1 MAEPAGRL
9 LARPRAQRPAPERS
23 ARRHEGLERRAANQA
38 AAGYGALLGAR
49 PAGPQPVQRA
59 GRTGLPDSL
68 RTGIELLS
76 GRSMDGVKVH
86 RNSPKPAQLGANAY
100 AQGRDIYL
108 APGQDRHL
116 PHEAWHLVQ
125 QAEGRVRPTRQMHGG
140 VPVNDDSALEREADA
155 MGAAALKRTARD
167 EVRPDA
173 APVQRRLDV
182 AQLDNEGKAV
192 GGVGLAA
199 VGALVGTMIN
209 PGLGTVIGAVAG
221 GLIGIFAGQVYDKR
235 DNPFSWKLY
244 INPKD
249 FDQAVWHVN
258 PGGMY
263 DKDKSKGYQASMIKA
278 LQTELFGA
286 KLGTRVDYDEYTR
299 LHDLVTSNLKA
310 DGVWYSTS
318 LESIRTPSSVE
329 AKTSF
334 PINDW
339 SDDQTPPAKDLAE
352 ETVLGLPMVT
362 GMEPKM
368 HLPNEEAIERGKQP
382 SVTVFDPSDGQ
393 FFMRYSEADGKK
405 IVTAILDRYYNEI
418 EAAKLDE
425 DPEEAKEHKLDAI
438 VKVIRALHVAHPF
451 KDANGRL
458 HVQLMLNKF
467 LLEQGFDL
475 TVMPKNKGL
484 GVFGG
489 AFSLAELKKMVKAG
503 FKAAPPK
510 PKDKQL

>member
-9 LARPRAQRPAPERS
+9 LARPRGQGPAPERS
-23 ARRHEGLERRAANQA
+23 ARRHEALERRAANQA
-38 AAGYGALLGAR
+38 AAGYSALLSAR

-59 GRTGLPDSL
+59 GLPDSL

-76 GRSMDGVKVH
+76 GLSMNGVKVH
-86 RNSPKPAQLGANAY
+86 RNSPKPAQLDANAY
-100 AQGRDIYL
+100 AQGNDIHL
-108 APGQDRHL
+108 APGQERHL

-140 VPVNDDSALEREADA
+140 VAVNDDAALEREADR
-155 MGAAALKRTARD
+155 MGAAALEQAARRD
-167 EVRPDA
+167 VRPE
-173 APVQRRLDV
+173 APPLQRRPDV
-182 AQLDNEGKAV
+182 AQLDNEGKVV

-199 VGALVGTMIN
+199 VGALVGTLIN

-221 GLIGIFAGQVYDKR
+221 GLIGIFGGQVWDTR
-235 DNPFSWKLY
+235 GNQPFSWKLY

-249 FDQAVWHVN
+249 FDQAAWHLN

-263 DKDKSKGYQASMIKA
+263 DKDKSKGYQASMISA
-278 LQTELFGA
+278 IQTELFGA
-286 KLGTRVDYDEYTR
+286 KLGTRVDYEEYTH
-299 LHDLVTSNLKA
+299 LHDLVTSNLKSN
-310 DGVWYSTS
+310 GVRYTES
-318 LESIRTPSSVE
+318 LESIRTPSSAE

-339 SDDQTPPAKDLAE
+339 NDDQTLPANDLAE
-352 ETVLGLPMVT
+352 ETVLGMPMVT
-362 GMEPKM
+362 GFEDKM
-368 HLPNEEAIERGKQP
+368 PLANADAIEQDRDP

-393 FFMRYSEADGKK
+393 FFMRYSKAEGEK
-405 IVTAILDRYYNEI
+405 IVTAILNRYYTEI
-418 EAAKLDE
+418 EAAELDE
-425 DPEEAKEHKLDAI
+425 DPEQAKEAKLDAI

-458 HVQLMLNKF
+458 HIQLMLNKF

-489 AFSLAELKKMVKAG
+489 AFSLPELKKMVKAG

-510 PKDKQL
+510 PKDKRL